1 MNPLGINA
9 DSRHMF
15 RKAFMFT
22 TLVAGSLSILGA
34 TLRADDD
41 AHRARESVNAGY
53 FVPLETI
60 ITHARSRYPG
70 RVVEV
75 ELEDDEYEIE
85 ILLGNG
91 TKVELEYDAR
101 TGKLLEEEAG
111 D

>member
-1 MNPLGINA
+1 ML
-9 DSRHMF
+9 
-15 RKAFMFT
+15 RKAILYT
-22 TLVAGSLSILGA
+22 TLLAGSLSAAGP

-41 AHRARESVNAGY
+41 ARRARESVNAGY

-60 ITHARSRYPG
+60 IKHARSRHPG

-85 ILLGNG
+85 ILRGDG

-101 TGKLLEEEAG
+101 TGELLEEETG